1 MIILL
6 KNQPSDETLAH
17 IGALLRRA
25 QITEPVRPIQTSKGA
40 ACCLGAKHLG
50 AEVYAELSAI
60 PDVEGIYSVSTPY
73 QLASR
78 RFQEEKTIIQIGNP
92 ATSQVVAL
100 GADKPVIMAGP
111 CAVENAQQL
120 HTVAREAVRAGATVL
135 RGGAFKPRS
144 SPYSFQG
151 LGVPGLELLAEA
163 REETGLPIITEVM
176 EPGMVDVVAEYADM
190 LQIGTRNMQNFPLL
204 KAVGRA
210 GKPVLL
216 KRGFSATI
224 EEWLLSAEYILTE
237 GNPNVVLCE
246 RGVRSFDPQT
256 RNLLDLSCIPLLGML
271 THLPVVVDP
280 SHSTGRRELVVPMAH
295 AAIAAGADGL
305 LVDVHHQPEQ
315 ALCDGDQAIM
325 PEDLGRLIQGV
336 QAIRESLQMASM
348 IVA

>member
-1 MIILL
+1 
-6 KNQPSDETLAH
+6 
-17 IGALLRRA
+17 
-25 QITEPVRPIQTSKGA
+25 
-40 ACCLGAKHLG
+40 
-50 AEVYAELSAI
+50 
-60 PDVEGIYSVSTPY
+60 
-73 QLASR
+73 
-78 RFQEEKTIIQIGNP
+78 
-92 ATSQVVAL
+92 
-100 GADKPVIMAGP
+100 
-111 CAVENAQQL
+111 
-120 HTVAREAVRAGATVL
+120 
-135 RGGAFKPRS
+135 
-144 SPYSFQG
+144 QG
-151 LGVPGLELLAEA
+151 LGVAGLQLLAEA

-176 EPGMVDVVAEYADM
+176 EPGLVDVVAEYADM

-224 EEWLLSAEYILTE
+224 EEWLLSAEYILSE

-280 SHSTGRRELVVPMAH
+280 SHSTGRRELVAPMAH

-305 LVDVHHQPEQ
+305 LVDVHHQPDQ

-325 PEDLGRLIQGV
+325 PEELQRLIQGV
-336 QAIRESLQMASM
+336 QAIRESLLSASM